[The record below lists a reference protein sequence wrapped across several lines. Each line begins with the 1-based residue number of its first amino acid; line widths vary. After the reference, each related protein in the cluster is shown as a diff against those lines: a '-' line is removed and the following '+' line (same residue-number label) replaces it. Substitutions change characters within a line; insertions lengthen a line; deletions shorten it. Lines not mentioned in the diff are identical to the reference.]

1 MHLNLEKLRE
11 VAFSPTAPAWNFLR
25 ANEAVLEKQ
34 NSTDAD
40 QQAEQESTIES
51 NESPRSSASTA
62 QNPFSLR
69 REE

>member
-1 MHLNLEKLRE
+1 LYLNLEKAARTR
-11 VAFSPTAPAWNFLR
+11 VFSHRSRLDFLR

-40 QQAEQESTIES
+40 QQAEQESTLES

-62 QNPFSLR
+62 QNPFSIR